1 MFNIILIIKTTNFY
15 QEKNFLLIEE
25 IKQIDRQMEEQTDR
39 SKHFKKVQ

>member
-39 SKHFKKVQ
+39 QA